1 MIDMNTIYYLI
12 EDHTVAKRVK
22 SDGIHS
28 KEYIF
33 RNGKWIEDKDSVVM
47 DHLYGF
53 DPSEPKG
60 SPYRFG
66 NGSILREM
74 KEISK
79 EEAVAIMNRQMSDMH
94 Q

>member
-1 MIDMNTIYYLI
+1 MIDKKTIYYLI
-12 EDHTVAKRVK
+12 EGHTVAKQVK
-22 SDGIHS
+22 NDGIYS

-33 RNGKWIEDKDSVVM
+33 RNGKWIEDENSEVM
-47 DHLYGF
+47 DHLWGF
-53 DPSEPKG
+53 DPSEPEG

-79 EEAVAIMNRQMSDMH
+79 EEAVAIMNRQMLDMH
-94 Q
+94 L